1 MKLGLSPMRTG
12 ATPGTGLPLRLCG
25 VAAIV
30 GGALRV
36 ADAFWAA
43 TTAVHAQ
50 QIAYAVTDLMLLLGL
65 CGVYLP
71 RRKTL
76 GLVGF
81 LGFVASIAGLVI
93 VRSSGLN
100 VIGPNSYLI
109 GATVTLIG
117 VVAMGTVML
126 VRKAFPRLGPA
137 LWIASFVVGLIG
149 LLAAKLSWAVAL
161 AGVTF
166 GVGFVVAGINLLQ
179 PVSTISRDE
188 RRIS

>member
-1 MKLGLSPMRTG
+1 MHTG
-12 ATPGTGLPLRLCG
+12 ASPGTNLPLRLCG
-25 VAAIV
+25 VTAIA

-36 ADAFWAA
+36 CDAFLAA
-43 TTAVHAQ
+43 TTSVHTQ

-81 LGFVASIAGLVI
+81 LGFVALIAGFAI
-93 VRSSGLN
+93 VRSSGLTLL
-100 VIGPNSYLI
+100 GPNSYMI

-117 VVAMGTVML
+117 VVAMGAVML
-126 VRKAFPRLGPA
+126 VRRAFPKLAPA

-149 LLAAKLSWAVAL
+149 LMSAKLGLAVVL
-161 AGVTF
+161 AGVIF
-166 GVGFVVAGINLLQ
+166 GVGFVVAGINVLQ
-179 PVSTISRDE
+179 IVSTISRDE
-188 RRIS
+188 SGFS